1 MFLNFVTNLLLER
14 GFYTEPKVEELVKAI
29 REAES
34 EVSRW
39 REACELEVEA
49 GQREVEVRDQL
60 VSFIHYSKLE
70 HLLSKPIQT
79 NITNKRYCLQSDS
92 GSKVRG

>member
-1 MFLNFVTNLLLER
+1 M
-14 GFYTEPKVEELVKAI
+14 KVI

-60 VSFIHYSKLE
+60 VSFIHYTNLKT
-70 HLLSKPIQT
+70 IQT
-79 NITNKRYCLQSDS
+79 THN
-92 GSKVRG
+92 